1 MQLHRRNIFLLD
13 GIGAVVSVLLLG
25 VVLPAIQPWIGMPL
39 KALFLLAIVPVFY
52 GAYSFACYRFADPR
66 NPRWLQAIMVANLLY
81 CVLTA
86 SLTVIHF
93 HEMTQ
98 LGVAWFIIDGLVI
111 VGVVALEGWVLRPT
125 HTHRDDDATST
136 GPPPPP
142 ESRRPDPS

>member
-1 MQLHRRNIFLLD
+1 MRLHRRTIFLFD

-39 KALFLLAIVPVFY
+39 KALFLLATVPVFC
-52 GAYSFACYRFADPR
+52 GAYSFACYRFADPH
-66 NPRWLQAIMVANLLY
+66 NPRWLQAIMAANLLY

-93 HEMTQ
+93 HEMTR
-98 LGVAWFIIDGLVI
+98 LGVAWFAIDGLVI
-111 VGVVALEGWVLRPT
+111 VGVVALEGWVLHRT
-125 HTHRDDDATST
+125 HTPQDDAAAST

-142 ESRRPDPS
+142 ESRRQDPS